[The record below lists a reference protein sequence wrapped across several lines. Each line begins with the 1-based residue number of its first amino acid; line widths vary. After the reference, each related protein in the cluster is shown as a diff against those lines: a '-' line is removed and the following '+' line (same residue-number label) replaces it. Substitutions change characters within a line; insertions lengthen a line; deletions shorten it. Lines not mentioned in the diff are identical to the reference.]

1 MTDPRA
7 IDSHGRSASTVPTL
21 PRGTSSLRFEAISAV
36 VLAERMN
43 IPVSYLANTDIAL
56 DPGVLQGARA
66 YVSVGHDEY
75 WSRAMRDA
83 VVAARDAGTN
93 LAFLGANT
101 MYWRIRLESNARS
114 IPGRVVVAYK
124 WDARQNDP
132 LYASNPTL
140 ATTRWRDAPSPEPE
154 NALTGMQYECF
165 PVDTAYRVVS
175 PRWWGFRKTGVVKGT
190 SFEYLVGVEADRV
203 YPVDSTPRPLQILSY
218 SNYSCRGVGTSSQS
232 TLLHH
237 PVWRRG
243 LQHRNAAVG
252 LRHLQAVRLSAAD
265 PGDQQ
270 VRAPG
275 DPQRAP
281 GVCARS
287 GRADAS
293 RSRQHRRLSA
303 SSGQ

>member
-1 MTDPRA
+1 
-7 IDSHGRSASTVPTL
+7 
-21 PRGTSSLRFEAISAV
+21 
-36 VLAERMN
+36 
-43 IPVSYLANTDIAL
+43 
-56 DPGVLQGARA
+56 
-66 YVSVGHDEY
+66 
-75 WSRAMRDA
+75 MRDA

-101 MYWRIRLESNARS
+101 MYWRIRLESNTRS

-154 NALTGMQYECF
+154 NAVTGMQYECF

-190 SFEYLVGVEADRV
+190 SFEHLVGVEADRV

-232 TLLHH
+232 TYYTT
-237 PVWRRG
+237 PSG
-243 LQHRNAAVG
+243 AAVFNTG
-252 LRHLQAVRLSAAD
+252 TLRW
-265 PGDQQ
+265 
-270 VRAPG
+270 
-275 DPQRAP
+275 
-281 GVCARS
+281 VCAISKPCGSAQLTPETNRFVRQVTRNVLRVYAQ
-287 GRADAS
+287 GPAGLTRPARDNIADFPLPAVNEVPAS
-293 RSRQHRRLSA
+293 
-303 SSGQ
+303 